1 MGHLQPGQDAPFR
14 LCRQSKPSWR
24 LDRLT
29 AHRWPGNVRELKN
42 IVERSLYRW
51 PTAGH
56 ADRRHRVPRVCL
68 AASSGGAGHYVGTA
82 AAGRRTRGAGG
93 FLSRIVSFEQKP
105 LVGALAANRFN
116 RRRTAAALG
125 LTYDQLRHYLKR
137 HALGAR
143 R

>member
-1 MGHLQPGQDAPFR
+1 
-14 LCRQSKPSWR
+14 
-24 LDRLT
+24 
-29 AHRWPGNVRELKN
+29 
-42 IVERSLYRW
+42 
-51 PTAGH
+51 
-56 ADRRHRVPRVCL
+56 
-68 AASSGGAGHYVGTA
+68 
-82 AAGRRTRGAGG
+82 
-93 FLSRIVSFEQKP
+93 VSFEQKP